1 MDDTGQR
8 HTDKK
13 LLVKGLKRLLFALP
27 VLVLAA
33 YLIRLSV
40 INKEVLPVYIFLI
53 PGIVLTFLTIYLL
66 FNGIKIVMKS
76 VFG

>member
-1 MDDTGQR
+1 MDNTGQR

-13 LLVKGLKRLLFALP
+13 LLVKGLKTLLFALP
-27 VLVLAA
+27 VLVLSA

-40 INKEVLPVYIFLI
+40 INKEVLPVYILLI
-53 PGIVLTFLTIYLL
+53 PGIVLTFLTIYL
-66 FNGIKIVMKS
+66 FFKGIRTVVKS